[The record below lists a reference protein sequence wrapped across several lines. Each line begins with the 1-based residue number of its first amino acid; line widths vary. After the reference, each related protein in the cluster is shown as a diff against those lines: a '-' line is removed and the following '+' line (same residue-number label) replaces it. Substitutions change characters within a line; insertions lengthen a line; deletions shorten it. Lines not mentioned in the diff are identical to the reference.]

1 MDRVNDAW
9 GEFTVYPAS
18 LHHVRE
24 KPDWTV
30 ASMALHRGMR

>member
-9 GEFTVYPAS
+9 GEFRVYPAS
-18 LHHVRE
+18 LHRVCE

-30 ASMALHRGMR
+30 ASIALHRGMG